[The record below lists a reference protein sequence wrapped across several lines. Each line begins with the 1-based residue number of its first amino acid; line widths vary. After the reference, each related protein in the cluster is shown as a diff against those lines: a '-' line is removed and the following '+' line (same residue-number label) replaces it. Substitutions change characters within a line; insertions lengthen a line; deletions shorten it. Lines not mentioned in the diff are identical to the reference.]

1 MITSLIN
8 IFGIKGLL
16 YGIMYVLITK
26 GIYLFFLSIFI
37 MSLIKIAN
45 LFIKRIF
52 SGERISKDNLSL
64 LLKRIFICIAAIL
77 ISDIILYFGGA
88 KLITIFNFLL

>member
-77 ISDIILYFGGA
+77 ISDIILYIGGA